1 MRREIEWLAEAVHI
15 SKRAEAASADTE
27 VLVSKSE
34 IISLS
39 PRSDII
45 EMPYFVVEN
54 VKKAR
59 PRPKYTRM

>member
-34 IISLS
+34 IVSLS

-45 EMPYFVVEN
+45 EMP
-54 VKKAR
+54 
-59 PRPKYTRM
+59 